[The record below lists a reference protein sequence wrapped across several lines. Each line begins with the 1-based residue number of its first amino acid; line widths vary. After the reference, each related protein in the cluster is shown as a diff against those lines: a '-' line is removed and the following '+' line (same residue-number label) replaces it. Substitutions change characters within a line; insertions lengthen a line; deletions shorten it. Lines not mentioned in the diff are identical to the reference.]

1 MLGRRPKTS
10 KLELLGLFD
19 RLVTSPQLARTT
31 RSLFAGGH
39 YAQAVSE
46 AFKLVDN
53 LVQRKSG
60 LPVTGFDLMMRAFN
74 DKTPALK
81 LNALKTE
88 SDRNEQAG
96 YMHMFA
102 GSMRGIR
109 NVRAHSAD
117 LRDEPEP
124 ALEMLTFA
132 NHLLRVLD
140 RAKRSRAPRK

>member
-1 MLGRRPKTS
+1 
-10 KLELLGLFD
+10 
-19 RLVTSPQLARTT
+19 
-31 RSLFAGGH
+31 FAGGH

-60 LPVTGFDLMMRAFN
+60 LPVPGFDLMMRAFN

-109 NVRAHSAD
+109 NVRAHFCGPERRTGARTGDAD
-117 LRDEPEP
+117 LRQPFAARAGPRQAFARPEEVRCAP
-124 ALEMLTFA
+124 A
-132 NHLLRVLD
+132 
-140 RAKRSRAPRK
+140 